1 MSGREPEVLEQAAAE
16 SAAAHEAPVQRAI
29 SLRRYLLTGILLPVG
44 LLIIVNT
51 ASLYRQALAAV
62 NTAYDRTLLASAK
75 SIGEQL
81 DVTGYDEQSQL
92 RVTVPYAA
100 LEAFEADNQSRLFYR
115 VSSLKGELVSGFEQL
130 PFWRGE
136 IPIRP
141 PYSALVDFYD
151 DVFREDPVR
160 VAVLLQPVA
169 SGKGR
174 AMAVVQVAE
183 TLELRKTLARK
194 ILFDTLWRQ
203 AILLAVIALVA
214 VVVVQRATRP
224 VRRLSAE
231 LKARP
236 EGDLT
241 AIAAPDAPRELLPLI
256 EATNQVMGRLQHLL
270 DNQKR
275 FVRDAAHQLRTPLAV
290 LKVQVQSALRGD
302 MEARDALGEINQ
314 TVDRATVLANQMLA
328 LAKVEQLRQQADLQ
342 AIELAQVVRS
352 VALDLS
358 PLIAEKDIDFE
369 IETVPA
375 QVRSHEWMLGELTR
389 NLLHNAIKHTPAG
402 GTLAVRIVRD
412 ASFVAMTL
420 SDSGPGVSAELSAR
434 LYEPFSAGDVRH
446 GSGLGLA
453 ICREIVETMH
463 GSISLENRVV
473 HGQVTG
479 LDAVV
484 RLPTA

>member
-1 MSGREPEVLEQAAAE
+1 MSSPQPRQDVQAVPPAAPETKPGA
-16 SAAAHEAPVQRAI
+16 SAI
-29 SLRRYLLTGILLPVG
+29 SLRRYLLIGILLPVG
-44 LLIIVNT
+44 LLVVANT
-51 ASLYRQALAAV
+51 FSLYQQALGAV

-81 DVTGYDEQSQL
+81 DVTGYDEQSEL

-115 VSSLKGELVSGFEQL
+115 VSSLGGSMVSGFSEL
-130 PFWRGE
+130 PFWHGR
-136 IPIRP
+136 IPARP

-151 DVFREDPVR
+151 DVFMGDDVR
-160 VAVLLQPVA
+160 VAVLLQPVSSA
-169 SGKGR
+169 KGR
-174 AMAVVQVAE
+174 AMAVIQVAE

-203 AILLAVIALVA
+203 ALLLAVIALVA

-231 LKARP
+231 LQARP

-241 AIAAPDAPRELLPLI
+241 AITAPDAPRELLPLVD
-256 EATNQVMGRLQHLL
+256 ATNEVMGRLQHLL

-302 MEARDALGEINQ
+302 MDARDALAEINQ

-342 AIELAQVVRS
+342 AIDLAQVVRS

-375 QVRSHEWMLGELTR
+375 RVTSHEWMLGELTR

-402 GTLAVRIVRD
+402 GTLVVRIVCD
-412 ASFVAMTL
+412 ARVVAMTI

-434 LYEPFSAGDVRH
+434 LYQPFSAGNVRH

-453 ICREIVETMH
+453 ICREITETMH

-473 HGQVTG
+473 HGRVTG
-479 LDAVV
+479 LDATV
-484 RLPTA
+484 RLPTT

>member
-1 MSGREPEVLEQAAAE
+1 MQAKIAG
-16 SAAAHEAPVQRAI
+16 AI
-29 SLRRYLLTGILLPVG
+29 SLRRYLLIGILLPVG
-44 LLIIVNT
+44 LLVVANT
-51 ASLYRQALAAV
+51 FSLYQQALGAV

-81 DVTGYDEQSQL
+81 DVTGYDEQSEL

-115 VSSLKGELVSGFEQL
+115 VSSLNGRMVSGFDQL
-130 PFWRGE
+130 PFWRGR
-136 IPIRP
+136 IPARP

-151 DVFREDPVR
+151 DAFMGDDVR

-169 SGKGR
+169 SERGR
-174 AMAVVQVAE
+174 AMAVIQVAE

-194 ILFDTLWRQ
+194 ILVDTLWRQ
-203 AILLAVIALVA
+203 ALLLAVIALVA
-214 VVVVQRATRP
+214 IVVVQRATRP

-231 LKARP
+231 LQARP

-241 AIAAPDAPRELLPLI
+241 AITAPDAPRELLPLVD
-256 EATNQVMGRLQHLL
+256 ATNEVMGRLQHLL

-302 MEARDALGEINQ
+302 MEARDALVEINQ

-342 AIELAQVVRS
+342 AIDLAQVVRS

-375 QVRSHEWMLGELTR
+375 RVTSHEWMLGELTR

-402 GTLAVRIVRD
+402 GTLAVHIVRD
-412 ASFVAMTL
+412 ANAVAMTI

-434 LYEPFSAGDVRH
+434 LYQPFSAGNVRH

-453 ICREIVETMH
+453 ICREITEAMH

-473 HGQVTG
+473 HGRVTG
-479 LDAVV
+479 LDATV
-484 RLPTA
+484 RLPTT